1 MKFFIFKRSPDELKI
16 LMTGIAATPVVV
28 ECNSAKY
35 CILLKTKIVGDDVI
49 TVKNFASG
57 LLTFDWENLPTE
69 VHFLVHI
76 FLAFSLL
83 ARWC

>member
-1 MKFFIFKRSPDELKI
+1 VSGVV
-16 LMTGIAATPVVV
+16 MTFTS
-28 ECNSAKY
+28 NH
-35 CILLKTKIVGDDVI
+35 TDVI

-76 FLAFSLL
+76 FLAF
-83 ARWC
+83 

>member
-1 MKFFIFKRSPDELKI
+1 MAYSYTDTELEKI
-16 LMTGIAATPVVV
+16 I
-28 ECNSAKY
+28 
-35 CILLKTKIVGDDVI
+35 I

-83 ARWC
+83 AIFPISKLLHVPGNTTTHQTNQPNYHCKCCIFKGLNQ